1 MKVAIVYD
9 FDGTL
14 ATGDCAQHSLLPELE
29 VTDIPS
35 FWKQVKEETK
45 HRDGDEILTYLG
57 CLALQAR
64 VARKQA
70 ELTPER
76 LRIHGKKIPLFPGVD
91 TWFNRINQC
100 ASEQAINLE
109 LEHYIVSSGIE
120 EMILGT
126 EISVHFKR
134 VFGCRY
140 HYDKKT
146 GNVKWPAVAINYTTK
161 TQYIFRINKGVLN
174 SYDNSK
180 VNEYV
185 EPGQREVPFAN
196 MIYLGDGATDIP
208 CMRLVKDQGGCSI
221 AVFDQAKWG
230 ESSTLDKI
238 GQLIAEDRVN
248 FVVPGDY
255 KENSQLDVTVKG
267 VLKRIAR
274 QASCNDNAV

>member
-14 ATGDCAQHSLLPELE
+14 ATGDCAQHGLLPELG
-29 VTDIPS
+29 VADIAS
-35 FWKQVKEETK
+35 FWNQVKEETK

-91 TWFNRINQC
+91 SWFDRINQC
-100 ASEQAINLE
+100 ASEQAID

-126 EISVHFKR
+126 EISVYFKR

-174 SYDNSK
+174 SYDTSK

-196 MIYLGDGATDIP
+196 MIYLGDGDTDIP

-230 ESSTLDKI
+230 ESRTLDKI
-238 GQLIAEDRVN
+238 GQLISEDRVN

-255 KENSQLDVTVKG
+255 KEKSQLDITVKG
-267 VLKRIAR
+267 VLKRIVR